1 MLSMKEVGGMK
12 EGMNVGII
20 TGMTEGTNE
29 GMIENMTA
37 DRIPGGDK
45 ALALGG
51 WMVEMAKREDSDYR
65 LVQKL
70 RIGCISL
77 RH

>member
-12 EGMNVGII
+12 EGMNVDII
-20 TGMTEGTNE
+20 MGMTGGTNE

-37 DRIPGGDK
+37 DRIPGGDE

-51 WMVEMAKREDSDYR
+51 WMVEMEN
-65 LVQKL
+65 
-70 RIGCISL
+70 
-77 RH
+77 